1 MNLCLLMIG
10 RLNLKRLIVGF
21 HLKSTLTSQAILKV
35 KPRLNNQT
43 FSSDI
48 ALEERLDP
56 TFGHPN
62 QQSANSW

>member
-21 HLKSTLTSQAILKV
+21 HLKSTLTSHAILKV
-35 KPRLNNQT
+35 KPRLNDQT

-56 TFGHPN
+56 TFRHPN
-62 QQSANSW
+62 QQSANSR